1 MVVQTNLP
9 HCVGTRRRC
18 CFLTKTSVLFSMNH
32 PLSNLIIAQICN
44 ATIIIRKVPR
54 NTAHARDWLILLEVL
69 ILRRFC
75 DKLFV
80 QSASYINGRIT
91 REPSWYFREFA
102 ANRLSVLMH
111 PSYPITPCIETAVW
125 RGGVPQLYV
134 EMFHV
139 WGTNRS
145 EDRSLKIPFR
155 LAAFRWALLPL
166 AASFEPLSI

>member
-1 MVVQTNLP
+1 MTNQNRQMVVQTNLP

-44 ATIIIRKVPR
+44 ATIIIRKVLR

-111 PSYPITPCIETAVW
+111 PSYRHYTVYRDCSLARRRPPII
-125 RGGVPQLYV
+125 RGDVSCMRDKP
-134 EMFHV
+134 E
-139 WGTNRS
+139 R
-145 EDRSLKIPFR
+145 R
-155 LAAFRWALLPL
+155 
-166 AASFEPLSI
+166 